1 MSLPRTFKL
10 YLKMKVVNYYV
21 VLSFNASSMIP
32 HDIVFHRL
40 KWRQQNKSHSVCPI
54 EVKVKN

>member
-1 MSLPRTFKL
+1 
-10 YLKMKVVNYYV
+10 MKVVNYYV